1 MIRKKLSILEI
12 LWKGSNTK
20 ILTYDGI
27 LQGWLL
33 RLPLRG
39 RVGGEKIRV
48 DALLYIAYGFYII
61 LVKEITN

>member
-39 RVGGEKIRV
+39 RVGGEKTKV
-48 DALLYIAYGFYII
+48 DAPIIYNIWVLYYFS
-61 LVKEITN
+61 